1 MLLVNDIKKFINYID
16 KKSMGYY
23 IIFLHC
29 IKTSKQLTNFGLR
42 GSSSVEHS
50 TQVQKESE
58 DRNGI
63 KILPKS

>member
-1 MLLVNDIKKFINYID
+1 
-16 KKSMGYY
+16 MGYY

-50 TQVQKESE
+50 TQVQERK
-58 DRNGI
+58 RGQNGI